1 MNYMLEAKKTAG
13 QKLYARETNAAK
25 RSLAIKNAANKLNAN
40 KKKAYV
46 GSGIAGGAAIAGGAS
61 AAVLAK
67 KAKQYAAAAAKEKDP
82 RAKKIYEA
90 KAAKYKKLAIAAG
103 AASGTVGAAAG
114 ATAGLTAGSGKIAA
128 AAEKSRK
135 EHMEARKQLKA
146 FKESYADGYYAAL
159 CEIEALEESY
169 DDYDEYDE
177 YDEYDY

>member
-1 MNYMLEAKKTAG
+1 MNYMLEEKKTAK
-13 QKLYARETNAAK
+13 QKAFNRAMASRK
-25 RSLAIKNAANKLNAN
+25 RSEKVVDAMDKLRAN

-46 GSGIAGGAAIAGGAS
+46 GSGIAGGAAVAGGAS

-103 AASGTVGAAAG
+103 ASAGAVGAAAG
-114 ATAGLTAGSGKIAA
+114 GTALVTKNAGKIRDKAA
-128 AAEKSRK
+128 RNINGQNEIITK
-135 EHMEARKQLKA
+135 LN
-146 FKESYADGYYAAL
+146 ESYADGYYAAL

>member
-13 QKLYARETNAAK
+13 QKAYAREIAGIK
-25 RSLAIKNAANKLNAN
+25 RNVAIEKAANKLNAN
-40 KKKAYV
+40 KKKAYI
-46 GSGIAGGAAIAGGAS
+46 GSGIAGAGAVAGGAS

-103 AASGTVGAAAG
+103 ASSGAIGAAAAG
-114 ATAGLTAGSGKIAA
+114 TADAAAASGKIAGYA
-128 AAEKSRK
+128 NTKKK
-135 EHMEARKQLKA
+135 EHIDAANKLKA

-177 YDEYDY
+177 YDY